1 MARKLASI
9 RRISEIH
16 PIVGKDRVE
25 LAIVDGWSCMVSKS
39 DTFISGDRCIFC
51 EPDSVFPATEQ
62 WDFLKKYDYRIK
74 TQKFRDGDGNRIY
87 SQGLVL
93 PLHVLG
99 DNAYN
104 VDVDD
109 DVTQMLGITQYEE
122 TLDIESKNGKKFGP
136 VVEFMMRYG
145 WFRKLVLP
153 KKEKT
158 GFPDEVSKTD
168 EERVQ
173 NCPKAYMTSETWIA
187 SEKVDGQSGTYLLR
201 RKKGL
206 FGPKYEF
213 VVCSRRQKTGDKNSS
228 YWKCAVKYKIEEAL
242 KSLIGDNNWVCIQGE
257 CLGPGIQKN
266 KYGFKDYEFRA
277 FNLIYPKEGRLP
289 SQDAKVIAEK
299 LGIPWVP
306 IIETLPKSW
315 FEDKT
320 VQDILEYANGNSV
333 LNKNTKRE
341 GIVFR
346 SEDGKNSFKAVSPE
360 FLIKFDE

>member
-9 RRISEIH
+9 RIISEIH

-39 DTFISGDRCIFC
+39 DVFISGDRCIFC

-74 TQKFRDGDGNRIY
+74 TQKFRDGDGNRFY

-122 TLDIESKNGKKFGP
+122 TLDIEKNRKKFGP

-153 KKEKT
+153 KKEKA

-173 NCPKAYMTSETWIA
+173 NCPKAYMTSENWIA
-187 SEKVDGQSGTYLLR
+187 SEKVDG
-201 RKKGL
+201 
-206 FGPKYEF
+206 
-213 VVCSRRQKTGDKNSS
+213 
-228 YWKCAVKYKIEEAL
+228 
-242 KSLIGDNNWVCIQGE
+242 KSC
-257 CLGPGIQKN
+257 
-266 KYGFKDYEFRA
+266 
-277 FNLIYPKEGRLP
+277 KEP
-289 SQDAKVIAEK
+289 
-299 LGIPWVP
+299 
-306 IIETLPKSW
+306 
-315 FEDKT
+315 
-320 VQDILEYANGNSV
+320 N
-333 LNKNTKRE
+333 
-341 GIVFR
+341 
-346 SEDGKNSFKAVSPE
+346 
-360 FLIKFDE
+360 IKFT